1 MNKKL
6 IAVAIA
12 GAFAGASPA
21 VMAGAMQVGVSGY
34 IDGIL
39 TVQNEA
45 ADDTT
50 LDASGSTANSANQK
64 FSMDGEVDFTA
75 SQGNVMTRVD
85 LDVNNTN
92 GTFDSGEIEQAFAS
106 WMANDAV
113 TVNIGQMNTGVG
125 FEEEDTPNIYS
136 VTHGQ
141 IYDIL
146 DGQTSLRGNNVNGVV
161 LGFNAGGAAD
171 IKVGMVNELGDNAE
185 ANSFM
190 LQASGSPMDGL
201 NLEGSFVTQED
212 YDAAFNPNSAGNI
225 FDING
230 TYGMDN
236 WFVGLDILDGADDG
250 DGLPD
255 NAWSIFGNLDFGN
268 GFSGSLRYDTVA
280 YNDVGSTSVDDTT
293 STTVAGTWSA
303 NDNMDLLLEVRSD
316 DNGTDTF
323 NSVYLE
329 AVATLGDFN

>member
-21 VMAGAMQVGVSGY
+21 VMAGAMNVGVSGY
-34 IDGIL
+34 IDGIFTL
-39 TVQNEA
+39 QNEA
-45 ADDTT
+45 ADDSTV
-50 LDASGSTANSANQK
+50 DASGSTANGAQQK
-64 FSMDGEVDFTA
+64 FSMDGELDFTA

-85 LDVNNTN
+85 LDVNNTD
-92 GTFDSGEIEQAFAS
+92 GTFDSGEIEQAYAA
-106 WMANDAV
+106 WMANDAL
-113 TVNIGQMNTGVG
+113 TVKLGQMNSGIG

-141 IYDIL
+141 LYDIIN
-146 DGQTSLRGNNVNGVV
+146 GQTELRGNNVNGVV
-161 LGFNAGGAAD
+161 LAFNAGPAA
-171 IKVGMVNELGDNAE
+171 INVGLLDELGRNAE
-185 ANSFM
+185 ANSFL

-201 NLEGSFVTQED
+201 NLEASFVTQED
-212 YDAAFNPNSAGNI
+212 YDAAFNPTSVGNV

-230 TYGMDN
+230 TFGMDN
-236 WFVGLDILDGADDG
+236 WFVGADIMDGADDG
-250 DGLPD
+250 DGLMD
-255 NAWSIFGNLDFGN
+255 NAYGIFGNMDFGA
-268 GFSGSLRYDTVA
+268 FSAFLRYDTVT

-293 STTVAGTWSA
+293 STTLAGTWSA
-303 NDNMDLLLEVRSD
+303 NDNLDMLVEFRSD

-323 NSVYLE
+323 NSVLLE